1 MKKMLLALAATT
13 ALVAGPVWAQGTVR
27 VAVGTTLNQLDPA
40 LTTIGDEYVYVH
52 LVFNGLTKITP
63 DMTVEPDLAA
73 SWEASEDFRTWT
85 FQIRDDVKF
94 HHGRMLDA
102 EDVVATVER
111 ILNPDTGSR
120 ARTNLSMV
128 ETVRATGPHEVEFTL
143 NASYA
148 GFADIFADRQ
158 MRIVP
163 RDRVE
168 DLSTQPVGTGPFMF
182 SSWSPGDRM
191 ELVRNPDYFLDGK
204 PMLDGVTIRII
215 PEAAARVAALESNSI
230 DILWN
235 LPYEQVERFG
245 DHPSIRVDSVASATW
260 DGVIL
265 NNRIPPFN
273 DVRVR
278 QALALTI
285 DKEALVELALF
296 GQGSPTF
303 SPIAPSHP
311 WFNADLTMG
320 EPDIARARALLA
332 EAGYPD
338 GFEVSMQVP
347 QEREQRVRV
356 GVSVRDMARAAGIR
370 INIER
375 VPFASYAANVAGVA
389 PIYVDG
395 YFARPTIDT
404 ALHPFY
410 HSQGSWNARLWGY
423 ENARVDEI
431 LDRARETGDQD
442 ELKSLFYEFQAIVDE
457 TVPGII
463 AYSMSHVNGVSKAVE
478 GFRSTPML
486 WLELADVSLT
496 Q

>member
-1 MKKMLLALAATT
+1 MKKLLLALAATT
-13 ALVAGPVWAQGTVR
+13 ALAASPLWAQGVMR
-27 VAVGTTLNQLDPA
+27 VAVGSTLNQLDPA

-63 DMTVEPDLAA
+63 DMKVEPDLAK
-73 SWEASEDFRTWT
+73 SWDVSEDFKTWT
-85 FQIRDDVKF
+85 FHLNEGVKF
-94 HHGRMLDA
+94 HHGREMTA

-111 ILNPDTGSR
+111 ILNPETGSR

-128 ETVRATGPHEVEFTL
+128 EGVKATGPHAVEFTL
-143 NASYA
+143 NAPYA

-163 RDRVE
+163 KDKAAE
-168 DLSTQPVGTGPFMF
+168 LSTHPIGTGPFMF
-182 SSWSPGDRM
+182 KSWSPGDRM
-191 ELVRNPDYFLDGK
+191 ELVKNPDYFEAGK
-204 PMLDGVTIRII
+204 PKLDGVQIRIV
-215 PEAAARVAALESNSI
+215 PEAAARVAALESDAI
-230 DILWN
+230 DILWS
-235 LPYEQVERFG
+235 LPYEQVDKFT
-245 DHPSIRVDSVASATW
+245 DHPTVRVDSVSTSTW
-260 DGVIL
+260 DGIIL

-278 QALALTI
+278 KALAMTI
-285 DKEALVELALF
+285 NKADLVELALF

-303 SPIAPSHP
+303 SPISPSHP
-311 WFNADLTMG
+311 YFNADLPFP
-320 EPDIARARALLA
+320 EPDHAAAKALLA
-332 EAGYPD
+332 EAGYPN
-338 GFEVSMQVP
+338 GIELSMQVP

-356 GVSVRDMARAAGIR
+356 GVALRDMARPAGFN

-375 VPFASYAANVAGVA
+375 VPFASYAANVSGKS
-389 PIYVDG
+389 PIYIDG

-410 HSQGSWNARLWGY
+410 HSEGSWNGRLWGY
-423 ENARVDEI
+423 KNERIDAI
-431 LDRARETGDQD
+431 LDRARETRDEA
-442 ELKSLFYEFQAIVDE
+442 ELKALFDEFQVILED

-463 AYSMSHVNGVSKAVE
+463 TYAMAHVNGVSKKVE

-486 WLELADVSLT
+486 WLDLVDVTLK